1 MKFFTKFARK
11 LSAIV
16 LNAAFPSACCTHALV
31 AAANAG
37 CFSCTTTCQAVRRAD
52 TCSDSHNSARN
63 SLALQTRL
71 QVTSR
76 LRLHHALRVPVVMND
91 QSPSSQERIPP
102 HFGEQIGNFLR
113 RPTPLPHA
121 PADCQTSVQFLRLAH
136 RMPNQHAAAVLERSP
151 YGPRIR
157 VRTTKH
163 FASSLLQYCRRF
175 AQRSTWLLLEE
186 ADAPLAMVG
195 ACPWIREYHFWR
207 ALSFDWF
214 AVVITRVLCIQGFS
228 SEALAQ
234 CQSAAAAELKLE
246 ELEDLHQVNSSG
258 SARSERFAAV

>member
-1 MKFFTKFARK
+1 VQPGALGSRNREVRRPIALLNSLKVTISSFQDIVDYVFRTRRQMKFFTKFARK

-16 LNAAFPSACCTHALV
+16 LNAAFPSACCTRALV

-102 HFGEQIGNFLR
+102 HFGEQVGIFLR

-121 PADCQTSVQFLRLAH
+121 PADRQTSVHFLRLAH

-157 VRTTKH
+157 VRTAKH
-163 FASSLLQYCRRF
+163 FASSL
-175 AQRSTWLLLEE
+175 
-186 ADAPLAMVG
+186 
-195 ACPWIREYHFWR
+195 
-207 ALSFDWF
+207 
-214 AVVITRVLCIQGFS
+214 
-228 SEALAQ
+228 
-234 CQSAAAAELKLE
+234 
-246 ELEDLHQVNSSG
+246 
-258 SARSERFAAV
+258 